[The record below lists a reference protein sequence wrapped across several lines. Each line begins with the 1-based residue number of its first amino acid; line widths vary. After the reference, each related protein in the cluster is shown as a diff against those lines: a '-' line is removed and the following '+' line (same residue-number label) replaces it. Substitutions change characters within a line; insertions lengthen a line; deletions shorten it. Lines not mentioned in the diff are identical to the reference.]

1 MPILVKIVLSAT
13 FERSAAESA
22 MISGMKTV
30 KRELVHTGMFGS
42 DGTII
47 TKADL
52 ADCAET
58 FDGKCPVTLGHK
70 LADWMPKFGNVK
82 NVELLKNGESLLGDV
97 EMHDELA
104 DAVAQKFYEDISVGI
119 QTRKKDGKK
128 YLHHLA
134 FLGAIP
140 PKIRDLQIFGDS
152 TLCLGDDNIVSYHD
166 KAEAADTQGDNQ
178 ISEAIRR
185 IADKG
190 RAGWALEDVLK
201 ALADLTSWCMEM
213 VASGAKIPDTLIQ
226 QLQQFS
232 DTVAATGGKEESV
245 EEAKLKEENAQL
257 KKDLADA
264 RSANLASIKAG
275 LVTAMEGKI
284 PKGKQNLVLSLADAL
299 MDGAMIKLSDGD
311 VKESMA
317 PLDVLKRIIEAI
329 PATIKEGRTDLGDES
344 TEPQPLDLSK
354 IAGKF

>member
-1 MPILVKIVLSAT
+1 
-13 FERSAAESA
+13 
-22 MISGMKTV
+22 MKTV
-30 KRELVHTGMFGS
+30 KRELAHIGMFGP
-42 DGTII
+42 DGTVV

-58 FDGKCPVTLGHK
+58 FDGKCPISLGHK

-82 NVELLKNGESLLGDV
+82 SVELLEDGESLSGEV

-104 DAVAQKFYEDISVGI
+104 DAVDEKFYDDISVGI

-140 PKIRDLQIFGDS
+140 PKIRDLKIFSDLP
-152 TLCLGDDNIVSYHD
+152 TLCLEDDVVSYSSTPD
-166 KAEAADTQGDNQ
+166 QVT
-178 ISEAIRR
+178 EAIRR

-201 ALADLTSWCMEM
+201 ALGDLTSWCMEM
-213 VASGAKIPDTLIQ
+213 VASGAKIPDTLTQ
-226 QLQQFS
+226 KLQQFS
-232 DTVAATGGKEESV
+232 DAVTAKGGKEESV
-245 EEAKLKEENAQL
+245 EEAKLMEENAQL

-264 RSANLASIKAG
+264 KSANLASAKAG

-284 PKGKQNLVLSLADAL
+284 PKGKQGLVLSLADR
-299 MDGAMIKLSDGD
+299 LSDGEEIELSD
-311 VKESMA
+311 GEGKKEKA
-317 PLDVLKRIIEAI
+317 GPLDILKKVIEAI
-329 PATIKEGRTDLGDES
+329 PPAVKEGRTDLGDHES
-344 TEPQPLDLSK
+344 DAPAAIDLSK

>member
-1 MPILVKIVLSAT
+1 
-13 FERSAAESA
+13 
-22 MISGMKTV
+22 MKTV
-30 KRELVHTGMFGS
+30 KRELAHTGMFGP
-42 DGTII
+42 DGTVI

-52 ADCAET
+52 ADCEQT

-82 NVELLKNGESLLGDV
+82 SVELLEDGDSLSGEV

-104 DAVAQKFYEDISVGI
+104 DAVDEKFYDDISVGI

-140 PKIRDLQIFGDS
+140 PKIRDLKIFSDAS
-152 TLCLGDDNIVSYHD
+152 TLCLGDEDVVSYSSTPD
-166 KAEAADTQGDNQ
+166 Q
-178 ISEAIRR
+178 ITEAIRR

-201 ALADLTSWCMEM
+201 ALGDLTSWCMEM
-213 VASGAKIPDTLIQ
+213 VASGAKIPDTLTQ

-232 DTVAATGGKEESV
+232 DTVTAKGGKEKSV
-245 EEAKLKEENAQL
+245 EEAKLMEENAQL

-264 RSANLASIKAG
+264 KLANLASVKAG

-284 PKGKQNLVLSLADAL
+284 PKGKQDLVLSLADAL
-299 MDGAMIKLSDGD
+299 SDGEEIELSDAEGK
-311 VKESMA
+311 KEKTN
-317 PLDVLKRIIEAI
+317 PLDILKKVIEAI
-329 PATIKEGRTDLGDES
+329 PASVKEGRIDLGDHEGDA
-344 TEPQPLDLSK
+344 PAAIDLSK

>member
-1 MPILVKIVLSAT
+1 
-13 FERSAAESA
+13 
-22 MISGMKTV
+22 MKTV

-58 FDGKCPVTLGHK
+58 FDGKCPVSLGHK

-82 NVELLKNGESLLGDV
+82 SVELLKGGESLSGDV

-104 DAVAQKFYEDISVGI
+104 DAVDQKFYEDISVGI

-152 TLCLGDDNIVSYHD
+152 TLCLGDDDIVSYHD
-166 KAEAADTQGDNQ
+166 RKEMADTTSADQ
-178 ISEAIRR
+178 ITEAIRR

-190 RAGWALEDVLK
+190 RAGWVLEDVLK

-213 VASGAKIPDTLIQ
+213 VASGTKIPDTLMQ

-232 DTVAATGGKEESV
+232 DTVAATGGKEDSV
-245 EEAKLKEENAQL
+245 EEAKLMEENSQL

-264 RSANLASIKAG
+264 KAANLANAKAG
-275 LVTAMEGKI
+275 LVSAMAGKI
-284 PKGKQNLVLSLADAL
+284 PKGKQDLVLSLADAL
-299 MDGAMIKLSDGD
+299 ADGAVIELSDGD
-311 VKESMA
+311 AKESVA

-329 PATIKEGRTDLGDES
+329 PATMKEGRAYLEDQPS
-344 TEPQPLDLSK
+344 EPQALDLSK